1 MKLFTLFTSLLVV
14 SSTGSANF
22 LQLDRRAAIQPIVD
36 PTAIPLSPTGGGT
49 YPRLLNVQGAA
60 ILAAYKVLADD
71 GVSTLFISRSTDGGK
86 SFSAWGTVTSGKGD
100 IDNPDLIQLPS
111 NGPIICTFRNHDKNS
126 SGDYTFYRITAAIS
140 KDGGRNWSFL
150 SQVDQRP
157 AANPNENGLW
167 VYIAQVT

>member
-1 MKLFTLFTSLLVV
+1 MKLFIFLMSLFVV
-14 SSTGSANF
+14 SSTGSTNFPLNSRANTH
-22 LQLDRRAAIQPIVD
+22 PSVD

-49 YPRLLNVQGAA
+49 YPRLLNVQGA
-60 ILAAYKVLADD
+60 ILAAYKVLAD
-71 GVSTLFISRSTDGGK
+71 GVSTLLISRSTDGGK
-86 SFSAWGTVTSGKGD
+86 SFSAWGTVTSGTGD

-126 SGDYTFYRITAAIS
+126 SDFVYYRITATIS
-140 KDGGRNWSFL
+140 TDGGRSWSFL

-167 VYIAQVT
+167 V

>member
-1 MKLFTLFTSLLVV
+1 MKLFTLLISLLVV

-22 LQLDRRAAIQPIVD
+22 PLVPRAAIQPSVD
-36 PTAIPLSPTGGGT
+36 PTVISLSPTGGGT
-49 YPRLLNVQGAA
+49 YPRLLNVQGA
-60 ILAAYKVLADD
+60 ILAAYKVLAN
-71 GVSTLFISRSTDGGK
+71 GVSTLLISRSTDGGK
-86 SFSAWGTVTSGKGD
+86 SFSAWGTVTSGTGD

-126 SGDYTFYRITAAIS
+126 SGDFVFYRITAAIS
-140 KDGGRNWSFL
+140 TDGGRNWSFL

-167 VYIAQVT
+167 V